1 MHCQIG
7 AISLSSISM
16 SLSNL
21 MKKRSFNYL
30 NIRLYSQ
37 GCDRSLYFII
47 FQLNGKQD
55 KLNIVDLC
63 GEERQESKSLMKS
76 KLCLS
81 KVIGKAFVQ
90 ILQGDILSESAS
102 AILNLAH
109 DPYSAQFIKIQVSS
123 INTRPQLIAGIPT
136 ITPFHQN
143 GIPFVIHLRIQ
154 NNFHLQDQEDQ
165 IQAFVDAFEL
175 ASSKNMECIS
185 FTEPPKDIAQNQ
197 KKDIYAKLILS
208 AFQFFVFNST
218 DPKVT
223 LLKIINPD
231 QNTTNI
237 YMKELLQIA
246 VISTKQSY
254 DVEQNNNTKEEYY
267 KKQND
272 QLHIQPTLKNKEQQD
287 NIEKIENT
295 EQTCVK
301 EQKQQQEELP
311 QSQDQQDKQQG
322 LATENNTQ
330 QIQQQDTQVQN
341 DKFVVEP
348 PQQVNNIEF
357 DYTKFINDYSKL
369 LVSEIL
375 QKSIE
380 NIQSSVD
387 C

>member
-1 MHCQIG
+1 MG
-7 AISLSSISM
+7 
-16 SLSNL
+16 N
-21 MKKRSFNYL
+21 
-30 NIRLYSQ
+30 
-37 GCDRSLYFII
+37 
-47 FQLNGKQD
+47 
-55 KLNIVDLC
+55 LC
-63 GEERQESKSLMKS
+63 GEERQEQKQLMKS

-143 GIPFVIHLRIQ
+143 GIPFVIHLKIP

-175 ASSKNMECIS
+175 ANSQNMECIS

-208 AFQFFVFNST
+208 AFQFFIFNST
-218 DPKVT
+218 DSKIT

-246 VISTKQSY
+246 VISAKQSY
-254 DVEQNNNTKEEYY
+254 DVDHHNNTKEKY

-272 QLHIQPTLKNKEQQD
+272 QPPTQPTLI
-287 NIEKIENT
+287 NIEQKANIENIENIENT
-295 EQTCVK
+295 EQTCFK
-301 EQKQQQEELP
+301 EQEQKQEEIF
-311 QSQDQQDKQQG
+311 QSEDQQDKQQEIKI
-322 LATENNTQ
+322 ENNTQ
-330 QIQQQDTQVQN
+330 EIQQQDTQVQN

-348 PQQVNNIEF
+348 PQQVNNVEF
-357 DYTKFINDYSKL
+357 DQTNFINDYSKV

-380 NIQSSVD
+380 NLQSSVD
-387 C
+387 S